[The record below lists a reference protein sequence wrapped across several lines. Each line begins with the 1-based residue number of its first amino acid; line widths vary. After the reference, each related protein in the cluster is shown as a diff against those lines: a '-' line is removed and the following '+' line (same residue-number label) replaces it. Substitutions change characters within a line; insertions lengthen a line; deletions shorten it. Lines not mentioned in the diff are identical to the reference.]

1 MPRIRMI
8 KEGWDGI
15 PYRDDVLF
23 SHAKAPSHKNNKLF
37 FVARQEET
45 KWEAKGVGVG
55 VAVAKGVRK
64 VLKARQIWRVAGK
77 CMPGGG

>member
-8 KEGWDGI
+8 KGGMGFRI
-15 PYRDDVLF
+15 GMMCSSRMPRRHRIKIINF
-23 SHAKAPSHKNNKLF
+23 F

-64 VLKARQIWRVAGK
+64 VLKARQI
-77 CMPGGG
+77 